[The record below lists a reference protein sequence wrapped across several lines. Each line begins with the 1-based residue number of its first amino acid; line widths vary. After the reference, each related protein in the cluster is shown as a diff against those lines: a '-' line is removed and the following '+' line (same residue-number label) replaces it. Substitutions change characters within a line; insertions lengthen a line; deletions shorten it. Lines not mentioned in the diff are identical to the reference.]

1 MKKEYLEPEFELVR
15 FVLDEQ
21 LLKDSDEGKLFDL
34 DGNGDEF
41 VL

>member
-21 LLKDSDEGKLFDL
+21 LLKDSDEGANLDL
-34 DGNGDEF
+34 EGNGDEF
-41 VL
+41 VE